1 MSAAFNRLMF
11 NTVRDQAQMSCFYC
25 LKSLHVGV
33 SKTRSTDRVI
43 KRPRLVTVRK
53 HGCCPGWCRSLTCV
67 RASLWGEN
75 GVGGAELCD
84 TTRSIHR
91 GIGLSLMQFILHI
104 M

>member
-53 HGCCPGWCRSLTCV
+53 HGCCPGRCRSLTCV
-67 RASLWGEN
+67 SFFVGEN
-75 GVGGAELCD
+75 GVGGAQLCD

-91 GIGLSLMQFILHI
+91 GIGLSLMPFILHI